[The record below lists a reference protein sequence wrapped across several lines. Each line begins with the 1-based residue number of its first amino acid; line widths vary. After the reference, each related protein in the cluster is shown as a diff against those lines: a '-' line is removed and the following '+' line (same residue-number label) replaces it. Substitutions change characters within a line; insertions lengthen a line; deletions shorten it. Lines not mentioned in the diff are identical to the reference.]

1 LVKSKVDEKNLDEE
15 IGKIKEKLA
24 AKVAERIA
32 NTTKPTAPT
41 NPDDDFF
48 NSVPDRIVAQ
58 PPAPSNGA
66 SRGGR
71 RKAAVADE
79 MDIDFDTTTTTTART
94 AGKKRVVHELSED
107 DDFMTAPTTKKARTT
122 AGASTAKRAPVS
134 RSRRSSESSNPPLTV
149 RKTPS
154 RAAASRSKKVPP
166 HLPSLVLTVDDC

>member
-32 NTTKPTAPT
+32 NTNKPTAPT

-48 NSVPDRIVAQ
+48 NSVPDRVVAQ
-58 PPAPSNGA
+58 APAPSNGA

-71 RKAAVADE
+71 RKPPVADE
-79 MDIDFDTTTTTTART
+79 MDIDFDTTTTART

-107 DDFMTAPTTKKARTT
+107 DDFMNAPTTKKARTT
-122 AGASTAKRAPVS
+122 AAASAAKRAPVS
-134 RSRRSSESSNPPLTV
+134 RSRRSSESSNPPPTV

-154 RAAASRSKKVPP
+154 RAAASRSKKVA
-166 HLPSLVLTVDDC
+166 PSSRL